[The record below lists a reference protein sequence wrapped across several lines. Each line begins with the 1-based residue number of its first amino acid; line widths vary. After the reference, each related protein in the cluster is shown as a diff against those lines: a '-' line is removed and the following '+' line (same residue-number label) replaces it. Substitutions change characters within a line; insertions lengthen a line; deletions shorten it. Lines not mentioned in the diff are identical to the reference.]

1 MAKNK
6 RKNKQKGNQN
16 SFHHED
22 YYDLRNTT
30 KRPAK
35 HKRVKDKKYLKDM
48 DSSTGKIEYLDAMRG
63 DIDLDSYHEYNG
75 N

>member
-16 SFHHED
+16 NLHHED

-30 KRPAK
+30 KRPTK
-35 HKRVKDKKYLKDM
+35 HRRVQDKKYLK
-48 DSSTGKIEYLDAMRG
+48 DAMRG

>member
-1 MAKNK
+1 MKNCINYTMAKNK

-16 SFHHED
+16 SFQHED
-22 YYDLRNTT
+22 YYDLRNVT
-30 KRPAK
+30 KKTAK
-35 HKRVKDKKYLKDM
+35 HKRVKDKKYLKDA
-48 DSSTGKIEYLDAMRG
+48 IRG